1 MREVRPELL
10 HFDSK
15 RLLLLRY
22 TLWLPVYLIVYWL
35 LEHFITNNYWSTG
48 LPVDRLIP
56 FCEYFVIP
64 YALWFPYL
72 LAVGLFLL
80 YREPDSFRRYMRFLA
95 FGFLLS
101 ELVWFLVPNGQD
113 LRPVAFAHNNFFTHA
128 IAFLYR
134 IDTPTNVFPS
144 DHVVGAMGAT
154 WALLQSTVMKNRRPL
169 RLAAVLFC
177 ALVCAA
183 TLLTKQHS
191 VLDVVGGLGLSA
203 AVGAAVYRKSLA
215 LRMAQSRQKLREFLQ
230 DA

>member
-1 MREVRPELL
+1 MRPELL

-35 LEHFITNNYWSTG
+35 LEHFITKNYWSTG
-48 LPVDRLIP
+48 LAVDRLIP

-95 FGFLLS
+95 CGFLLS
-101 ELVWFLVPNGQD
+101 ELIWFLVPNGQD
-113 LRPVAFAHNNFFTHA
+113 LRPVAFARDNFFTHA
-128 IAFLYR
+128 VAFLYR

-154 WALLQSTVMKNRRPL
+154 WALLQSEIMKNRKLL
-169 RLAAVLFC
+169 RLTAVLFF

-203 AVGAAVYRKSLA
+203 VVGTVVYRKNLA
-215 LRMAQSRQKLREFLQ
+215 LRMAESRQKLREFLQ